1 VVASLIFVVRPI
13 QVAATTRGSELSW
26 RERAF
31 IAWVAPRG
39 IVAAAIASIV
49 ARSLEAAGIEGGVE
63 LRALVFLTIACTVVV
78 AGLTAGLVGSALGV
92 RLPGREG
99 VAILGA
105 GALGLAL
112 GDALRRAGGQVTFLD
127 SNPHKSR
134 AVEELGFS
142 VVFGNAIQERTLQRA
157 GFGSLETAVALTG
170 NKTLNGVFVN
180 RAKENFGVPRGL
192 VAATE
197 IDGGLVSELVERK
210 EADVVFDAPHD
221 IDRWDLRWRRGD
233 VEVVRFVFHALK
245 PGPDPEDGDE
255 SSTSGRGEQYLILT
269 LERGGSVRPMSM
281 GLSPHEDDV
290 ASVAV
295 HLPEFREAAGALQ
308 ALGWSPVDDQPKG
321 DPESPQNRQRVNPI
335 EC

>member
-1 VVASLIFVVRPI
+1 MVASLIFLVRPL

-49 ARSLEAAGIEGGVE
+49 ARSLDAAGIAGGVE

-78 AGLTAGLVGSALGV
+78 AGLTAGLMGSALGV

-105 GALGLAL
+105 SALGVAL
-112 GDALRRAGGQVTFLD
+112 GEALRAAGRRVIFLD

-134 AVEELGFS
+134 AVEELGFP

-170 NKTLNGVFVN
+170 NKTLNGVFVE
-180 RAKENFGVPRGL
+180 RAKDNFGVPRGL

-197 IDGGLVSELVERK
+197 IDGGLVSELVERE
-210 EADVVFDAPHD
+210 EADVIFDAPHD

-233 VEVVRFVFHALK
+233 VQVLPFVFHPAI
-245 PGPDPEDGDE
+245 GPDAPVRDAGP
-255 SSTSGRGEQYLILT
+255 SPGRGEQYLILT
-269 LERGGSVRPMSM
+269 VERAGSVRPMSM
-281 GLSPHEDDV
+281 GFSPREGDS
-290 ASVAV
+290 ASVAL
-295 HLPEFREAAGALQ
+295 HLPEAEEATAVLAAAG
-308 ALGWSPVDDQPKG
+308 WVPVDPTG
-321 DPESPQNRQRVNPI
+321 R
-335 EC
+335 